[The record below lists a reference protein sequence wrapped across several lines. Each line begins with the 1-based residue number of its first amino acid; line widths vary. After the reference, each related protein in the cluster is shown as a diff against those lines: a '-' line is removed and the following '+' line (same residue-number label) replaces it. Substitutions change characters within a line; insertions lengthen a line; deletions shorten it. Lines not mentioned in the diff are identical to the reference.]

1 MKRVIRLILLLTL
14 FAIILI
20 TYNYFFLKEKQNI
33 QSRTLNFSENNFE
46 LNDQKNNLIKNLT
59 YNANINNDDQY
70 TIIAKLSETLDDRGV
85 EFVDM
90 KEVEASYKKKDIPI
104 NITSNSA
111 LFNSS
116 NYNTNFYGNI
126 TITYLTYKINSDEVK
141 IDFKNN
147 TILITKNVNIYNQA
161 MNIKADNVKIYLD
174 KKEIEIY
181 MEKKEENIKINYK

>member
-1 MKRVIRLILLLTL
+1 LKPLI
-14 FAIILI
+14 
-20 TYNYFFLKEKQNI
+20 
-33 QSRTLNFSENNFE
+33 
-46 LNDQKNNLIKNLT
+46 
-59 YNANINNDDQY
+59 
-70 TIIAKLSETLDDRGV
+70 
-85 EFVDM
+85 
-90 KEVEASYKKKDIPI
+90 KKKDIPI

>member
-147 TILITKNVNIYNQA
+147 TILITKNVNIYNQE

>member
-1 MKRVIRLILLLTL
+1 MKRIVQLVLLLAL
-14 FAIILI
+14 SISILI
-20 TYNYFFLKEKQNI
+20 AYNYFHLEEDKNLQT
-33 QSRTLNFSENNFE
+33 RTLNFLENDFK
-46 LNDQKNNLIKNLT
+46 LNDQKDNLIKNLK
-59 YNANINNDDQY
+59 YNANVNNDDQY
-70 TIIAKLSETLDDRGV
+70 TIVAKLSETLNDSGV

-90 KEVEASYKKKDIPI
+90 KEVEAFYKKKNTPI

-126 TITYLTYKINSDEVK
+126 IITYLTYRINSDEMK
-141 IDFKNN
+141 IDFDNN
-147 TILITKNVNIYNQA
+147 TILISKNVNVYNQR

-181 MEKKEENIKINYK
+181 MEKKKENIKINYK